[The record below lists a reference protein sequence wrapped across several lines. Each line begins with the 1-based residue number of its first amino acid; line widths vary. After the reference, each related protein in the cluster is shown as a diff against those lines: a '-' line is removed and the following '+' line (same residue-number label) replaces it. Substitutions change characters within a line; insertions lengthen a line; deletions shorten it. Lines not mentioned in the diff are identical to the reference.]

1 MTKLKQLLFHLRLN
15 NNYIKNDKMMI
26 YFCTKFVH
34 IHITQNKSIMKN
46 TVLMSVMFLL
56 TFLFSCTSQTYVD
69 EKSLDQF
76 INSNELTFMAKRA
89 NPTNFDVINVMNSM
103 PNNNSAR
110 MLNLDYGYSVVLK
123 DKELTVNLPYFGRLF
138 NPSYDTSKNSYN
150 FTSKDFTISKVQ
162 NKKGNWVYTISP
174 KDQNNIKV
182 IYLEI
187 FKNGAAFV
195 SIDSSDRQ
203 AISYDGYIMKN
214 ETNK

>member
-1 MTKLKQLLFHLRLN
+1 
-15 NNYIKNDKMMI
+15 MMI

-56 TFLFSCTSQTYVD
+56 TFLFSCNSQTYVD

>member
-1 MTKLKQLLFHLRLN
+1 
-15 NNYIKNDKMMI
+15 MI

-162 NKKGNWVYTISP
+162 NKKGNWVYTLSP

>member
-1 MTKLKQLLFHLRLN
+1 
-15 NNYIKNDKMMI
+15 MI

-34 IHITQNKSIMKN
+34 INITQNKSIMKN

-76 INSNELTFMAKRA
+76 INSNEFTFMAKRA

-110 MLNLDYGYSVVLK
+110 MLNLDYGYSVLK

>member
-1 MTKLKQLLFHLRLN
+1 
-15 NNYIKNDKMMI
+15 MMI
-26 YFCTKFVH
+26 YFCTKFVY
-34 IHITQNKSIMKN
+34 INITQNKSIMKN

-76 INSNELTFMAKRA
+76 ISSNELTFMAKRA

-150 FTSKDFTISKVQ
+150 FTSKDFTISKAQ

>member
-1 MTKLKQLLFHLRLN
+1 
-15 NNYIKNDKMMI
+15 MMI

-138 NPSYDTSKNSYN
+138 NPSYDTSKNSYS

>member
-1 MTKLKQLLFHLRLN
+1 
-15 NNYIKNDKMMI
+15 MMI

-34 IHITQNKSIMKN
+34 INITQNKSIMKN

-162 NKKGNWVYTISP
+162 NKKGNWVYTLSP

>member
-1 MTKLKQLLFHLRLN
+1 
-15 NNYIKNDKMMI
+15 MI

-34 IHITQNKSIMKN
+34 INITQNKSIMKN

-76 INSNELTFMAKRA
+76 INSNEFTFMAKRA

>member
-1 MTKLKQLLFHLRLN
+1 
-15 NNYIKNDKMMI
+15 MMI

-76 INSNELTFMAKRA
+76 INSNEFTFMAKRA

>member
-1 MTKLKQLLFHLRLN
+1 
-15 NNYIKNDKMMI
+15 
-26 YFCTKFVH
+26 
-34 IHITQNKSIMKN
+34 MKN

-76 INSNELTFMAKRA
+76 INSNEFTFMAKRA

>member
-1 MTKLKQLLFHLRLN
+1 
-15 NNYIKNDKMMI
+15 MI

-76 INSNELTFMAKRA
+76 INSNEFTFMAKRA

>member
-1 MTKLKQLLFHLRLN
+1 
-15 NNYIKNDKMMI
+15 MI

>member
-1 MTKLKQLLFHLRLN
+1 
-15 NNYIKNDKMMI
+15 MI
-26 YFCTKFVH
+26 YFCTKFVY
-34 IHITQNKSIMKN
+34 INITQNKSIMKN

>member
-1 MTKLKQLLFHLRLN
+1 
-15 NNYIKNDKMMI
+15 MI

-138 NPSYDTSKNSYN
+138 NPSYDISKNSYN

-162 NKKGNWVYTISP
+162 NKKGNWVYTLSP

>member
-1 MTKLKQLLFHLRLN
+1 
-15 NNYIKNDKMMI
+15 MMI
-26 YFCTKFVH
+26 YFYTKFVR

-76 INSNELTFMAKRA
+76 INSNEFTFMAKRA

>member
-1 MTKLKQLLFHLRLN
+1 
-15 NNYIKNDKMMI
+15 MMI
-26 YFCTKFVH
+26 YFCTKFVR

>member
-1 MTKLKQLLFHLRLN
+1 
-15 NNYIKNDKMMI
+15 MMI

-46 TVLMSVMFLL
+46 TVLMCVMFLL

>member
-1 MTKLKQLLFHLRLN
+1 
-15 NNYIKNDKMMI
+15 MMI
-26 YFCTKFVH
+26 YFCTKFVY
-34 IHITQNKSIMKN
+34 INITQNKSIMKN

>member
-1 MTKLKQLLFHLRLN
+1 
-15 NNYIKNDKMMI
+15 MI

-34 IHITQNKSIMKN
+34 INITQNKSIMKN

-162 NKKGNWVYTISP
+162 NKKGNWVYTLSP

>member
-1 MTKLKQLLFHLRLN
+1 
-15 NNYIKNDKMMI
+15 MI

-110 MLNLDYGYSVVLK
+110 MLNLDYGYSVVLEMILDL
-123 DKELTVNLPYFGRLF
+123 DKVVWYSCKAIWLSLELLT
-138 NPSYDTSKNSYN
+138 T
-150 FTSKDFTISKVQ
+150 
-162 NKKGNWVYTISP
+162 
-174 KDQNNIKV
+174 
-182 IYLEI
+182 
-187 FKNGAAFV
+187 
-195 SIDSSDRQ
+195 
-203 AISYDGYIMKN
+203 
-214 ETNK
+214 

>member
-1 MTKLKQLLFHLRLN
+1 
-15 NNYIKNDKMMI
+15 MMI

-162 NKKGNWVYTISP
+162 NKKGNWVYTLSP

>member
-1 MTKLKQLLFHLRLN
+1 
-15 NNYIKNDKMMI
+15 MMI
-26 YFCTKFVH
+26 YFCTKFVR

-76 INSNELTFMAKRA
+76 INSNEFTFMAKRA

>member
-1 MTKLKQLLFHLRLN
+1 
-15 NNYIKNDKMMI
+15 MMI

-34 IHITQNKSIMKN
+34 INITQNKSIMKN

-76 INSNELTFMAKRA
+76 INSNEFTFMAKRA

-162 NKKGNWVYTISP
+162 NKKGNWVYTLSP

>member
-1 MTKLKQLLFHLRLN
+1 
-15 NNYIKNDKMMI
+15 MI
-26 YFCTKFVH
+26 YFCTKFVR

-76 INSNELTFMAKRA
+76 INSNEFTFMAKRA

-214 ETNK
+214 EKNK

>member
-1 MTKLKQLLFHLRLN
+1 
-15 NNYIKNDKMMI
+15 MI
-26 YFCTKFVH
+26 YFCTKFVY
-34 IHITQNKSIMKN
+34 INITQNKSIMKN

-76 INSNELTFMAKRA
+76 ISSNELTFMAKRA

-150 FTSKDFTISKVQ
+150 FTSKDFTISKAQ

>member
-1 MTKLKQLLFHLRLN
+1 
-15 NNYIKNDKMMI
+15 MMI

-89 NPTNFDVINVMNSM
+89 NPTNFDVINVMNSL

-110 MLNLDYGYSVVLK
+110 MLDLDYGYSVVIK
-123 DKELTVNLPYFGRLF
+123 EKELDVNLPYFGRLF

-150 FTSKDFTISKVQ
+150 FNSKDFTVSKLQ
-162 NKKGNWVYTISP
+162 NKKGNWVFTVSP
-174 KDQNNIKV
+174 KDLSNVRV
-182 IYLEI
+182 IYIEI
-187 FKNGAAFV
+187 FKNGGAYV
-195 SIDSSDRQ
+195 SIDSNDRQ

-214 ETNK
+214 EVEKETKK

>member
-1 MTKLKQLLFHLRLN
+1 
-15 NNYIKNDKMMI
+15 MI
-26 YFCTKFVH
+26 YFCTKFVY
-34 IHITQNKSIMKN
+34 INITQNKSIMKN

-76 INSNELTFMAKRA
+76 ISSNEFTFMAKRA

>member
-1 MTKLKQLLFHLRLN
+1 
-15 NNYIKNDKMMI
+15 MI
-26 YFCTKFVH
+26 YFCTKFVR

>member
-1 MTKLKQLLFHLRLN
+1 
-15 NNYIKNDKMMI
+15 MMI

-76 INSNELTFMAKRA
+76 ISSNELTFMAKRA

-162 NKKGNWVYTISP
+162 NKKGNWVYTLSP

>member
-1 MTKLKQLLFHLRLN
+1 
-15 NNYIKNDKMMI
+15 MI

-76 INSNELTFMAKRA
+76 ISSNELTFMAKRA
-89 NPTNFDVINVMNSM
+89 NPTNFDVINVMNSI

>member
-1 MTKLKQLLFHLRLN
+1 
-15 NNYIKNDKMMI
+15 MMI

-76 INSNELTFMAKRA
+76 ISSNEFTFMAKRA

>member
-1 MTKLKQLLFHLRLN
+1 
-15 NNYIKNDKMMI
+15 MMI

-34 IHITQNKSIMKN
+34 INITQNKSIMKN

-89 NPTNFDVINVMNSM
+89 NPTNFDVINVMNSL

-110 MLNLDYGYSVVLK
+110 MLDLDYGYSVVIK
-123 DKELTVNLPYFGRLF
+123 EKELDVNLPYFGRLF

-150 FTSKDFTISKVQ
+150 FNSKDFTVSKLQ
-162 NKKGNWVYTISP
+162 NKKGNWVFTVSP
-174 KDQNNIKV
+174 KDLSNVRV
-182 IYLEI
+182 IYIEI
-187 FKNGAAFV
+187 FKNGGAYV
-195 SIDSSDRQ
+195 SIDSNDRQ

-214 ETNK
+214 EVEKEPKK

>member
-1 MTKLKQLLFHLRLN
+1 
-15 NNYIKNDKMMI
+15 MMI

-46 TVLMSVMFLL
+46 TVLMSVIFLL

-76 INSNELTFMAKRA
+76 IKSNELTFMAKRA

>member
-1 MTKLKQLLFHLRLN
+1 
-15 NNYIKNDKMMI
+15 MMI

-76 INSNELTFMAKRA
+76 INSNEFTFMAKRA

-138 NPSYDTSKNSYN
+138 NPSYDTSKNSCN